1 MLYKELYSDDF
12 LNYFGENKEEFANM
26 ELSDDSYLI
35 DLLKICSIVGVS
47 DYSEYESRAS
57 LSRKIWEK
65 LLEKDL
71 LVKEIEN
78 MTRFFI
84 SRYSQELMM
93 PKILVQKAFLETL
106 NEEGYNIDQ
115 EFDDSDIER
124 IIKISAGK
132 LEVSPNIFPKC
143 FEVKKYNRQQLT

>member
-1 MLYKELYSDDF
+1 MLYKEIYNDDF
-12 LNYFGENKEEFANM
+12 LNYFGENKEEIANM
-26 ELSDDSYLI
+26 ELPDNSYLI
-35 DLLKICSIVGVS
+35 DLLKICSIVGVPN
-47 DYSEYESRAS
+47 YSEYDSRS
-57 LSRKIWEK
+57 TLSIKIWEK

-84 SRYSQELMM
+84 NSYSQELMM
-93 PKILVQKAFLETL
+93 PKLLVQKAFLETL

-124 IIKISAGK
+124 IIKISADK
-132 LEVSPNIFPKC
+132 FEVPPSIFPKC
-143 FEVKKYNRQQLT
+143 FEVKR